1 MVAVSILPHF
11 WVEPTGVVGS
21 LPVGKGKVVLGGG
34 FGRSGT
40 GGGLGG

>member
-11 WVEPTGVVGS
+11 WVEPTGVGS

-34 FGRSGT
+34 LGRSGT